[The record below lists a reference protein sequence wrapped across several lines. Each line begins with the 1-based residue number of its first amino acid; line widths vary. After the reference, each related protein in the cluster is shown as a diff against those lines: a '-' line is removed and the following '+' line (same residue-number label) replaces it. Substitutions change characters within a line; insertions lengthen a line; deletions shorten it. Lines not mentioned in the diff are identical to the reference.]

1 MGGIISWKLPLPA
14 VVMSSSNSNTICVI
28 YCCGALC
35 FFYSCL
41 LSLLST
47 HPFPGLCICPIS
59 SFQEFC
65 ISIYLTL
72 QILPSVHQVSFF
84 TVATLSIHKQI
95 SFWYIYKGNPP
106 KVSTCP
112 RTPLASYKPF
122 GDSCHCSV
130 LPPVSIPVS
139 PCRKQ
144 RHRTA
149 GRCVKGSRVVMA
161 WPHTLRPMPWC
172 LKEHI

>member
-95 SFWYIYKGNPP
+95 LSDIFTKVILQKSAHALGPLLLPINLLGTPVIVLSFLLFPSQSLHAENKDTELLVGVWRG
-106 KVSTCP
+106 
-112 RTPLASYKPF
+112 A
-122 GDSCHCSV
+122 
-130 LPPVSIPVS
+130 
-139 PCRKQ
+139 
-144 RHRTA
+144 
-149 GRCVKGSRVVMA
+149 
-161 WPHTLRPMPWC
+161 
-172 LKEHI
+172 E

>member
-1 MGGIISWKLPLPA
+1 MGGIISWKLPLP
-14 VVMSSSNSNTICVI
+14 VVAMSSSNSNTICVI

-47 HPFPGLCICPIS
+47 HPFPGLCICPFS

-72 QILPSVHQVSFF
+72 QILLSVHQVSFF
-84 TVATLSIHKQI
+84 TVATHSIRKQI

-106 KVSTCP
+106 KVTTCP
-112 RTPLASYKPF
+112 RTLLASLKHF
-122 GDSCHCSV
+122 GGSCHCSV
-130 LPPVSIPVS
+130 LPPVPIPIS
-139 PCRKQ
+139 PHRKQ
-144 RHRTA
+144 RHSPA
-149 GRCVKGSRVVMA
+149 GSCAKGNRVVMA
-161 WPHTLRPMPWC
+161 WPHT
-172 LKEHI
+172 